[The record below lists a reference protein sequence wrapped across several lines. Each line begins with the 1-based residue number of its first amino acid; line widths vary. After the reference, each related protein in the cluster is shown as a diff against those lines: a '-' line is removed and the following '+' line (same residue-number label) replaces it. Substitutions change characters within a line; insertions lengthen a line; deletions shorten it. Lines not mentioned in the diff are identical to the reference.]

1 MFFRSFSLA
10 LLFLFPT
17 LIWGQKLIG
26 NQEYPEILWGKDQ
39 EFDTSDFP
47 NGSFIYHKEDFI
59 LARGKLFQ
67 GEPPKSNGSFTYGTD
82 TITNSGKWNNDTM
95 ELLFNGKPNA
105 RAEVIKRLEA
115 GVRFDPQ
122 FFPFR
127 YNLGRLYSLE
137 MKYELAIVEF
147 EYAKAEMPE
156 YFKTYLHIAILSE
169 ITRQV
174 YYAILNY
181 KLAVEKNPYDTEALI
196 RLADHYLATGL
207 KNRALLYLKKAL
219 TIEEE
224 SPNVKLGFAR
234 LEMEKGNFHIAYKIF
249 SRTTLTTA
257 EGKPKPYDKKFHY
270 YFAETASKV
279 TDYETAEEEYTKM
292 LSFTN
297 DPFFATV
304 SSKVIARRRDIA
316 KKFAEAKRTQLDDS
330 EEEAAP
336 ANE

>member
-1 MFFRSFSLA
+1 MFHRLFTFA
-10 LLFLFPT
+10 LLFLFPN
-17 LIWGQKLIG
+17 LVFAQKLIG
-26 NQEYPEILWGKDQ
+26 NKEYPELLWGKDE
-39 EFDTSDFP
+39 EFDTRDFP
-47 NGSFIYHKEDFI
+47 NGSFIYHKDDFI
-59 LARGKLFQ
+59 LTRGKLYT
-67 GEPPKSNGSFTYGTD
+67 GEPPKSNGSFVYGTE
-82 TITNSGKWNNDTM
+82 TITNSGKWNNDTI
-95 ELLFNGKPNA
+95 ELLLNGKANQ
-105 RAEVIKRLEA
+105 RGEVIKRLEA

-137 MKYELAIVEF
+137 MKYEKALVEF

-156 YFKTYLHIAILSE
+156 YYKTYLHIAILSE
-169 ITRQV
+169 ITRQT
-174 YYAILNY
+174 YYAIMNY

-196 RLADHYLATGL
+196 RLADHYLETGL
-207 KNRALLYLKKAL
+207 KNRALLYLNKAL
-219 TIEEE
+219 KIEEE

-234 LEMEKGNFHIAYKIF
+234 LEMEKGNYHIAYKIF
-249 SRTTLTTA
+249 NRTSLTTG
-257 EGKPKPYDKKFHY
+257 EGKQKSYDKKFHY

-279 TDYETAEEEYTKM
+279 TDYETAEEQYTKM

-330 EEEAAP
+330 EEEVTP
-336 ANE
+336 PNE